1 MDKALKIAIFVIGA
15 WTMSIAF
22 SKAEACP
29 PCPEEYPYC
38 IYPNTPGS
46 HCEHDLPPLK
56 TVDKPVEV
64 EFSDQKFIIA
74 PKSQVDIK

>member
-1 MDKALKIAIFVIGA
+1 MRKILKIIIFVIVA
-15 WTMSIAF
+15 WTTSVAF

-29 PCPEEYPYC
+29 PCPKVRPYC

-46 HCEHDLPPLK
+46 HCEHDLPSLK
-56 TVDKPVEV
+56 RVDKPVEV
-64 EFSDQKFIIA
+64 EFSGQKFIIA